1 MHQGPKN
8 NKKKNQALMCQL
20 SDMFY
25 SAVVSLA
32 GNGRVKQRL
41 FEAYS
46 ENLAGV
52 HPDEVP
58 DFIRTEFE
66 ALRAALYAVEPFSRE
81 DPVKATV
88 RKMSS
93 HQAGEHAASIVAMFG
108 ELVRARSTGD
118 RLRLVSVEDEAQP
131 EAGLP
136 SYLRTDED
144 EALERDRA

>member
-1 MHQGPKN
+1 
-8 NKKKNQALMCQL
+8 MCQL

-58 DFIRTEFE
+58 DCIREDFE
-66 ALRAALYAVEPFSRE
+66 ALRTALYAVEPFSRE
-81 DPVKATV
+81 DPVQATV

-93 HQAGEHAASIVAMFG
+93 HQAGEHAAAIVAMFG

-118 RLRLVSVEDEAQP
+118 RLRVVSVTEEP
-131 EAGLP
+131 EPASYLP
-136 SYLRTDED
+136 SDLRTDED
-144 EALERDRA
+144 PALERNSA